1 MGRKSRVRLPLSK
14 GHQQEKA
21 QPQQQKRQQQQDL
34 YGKAI
39 KVAGKEARNMTV
51 NVAVI
56 KKFPIYVIYSNTLVH
71 SSPHLPVYCMGR
83 WVRLHCFFSSNGN
96 IKYDTT
102 FYA

>member
-1 MGRKSRVRLPLSK
+1 MKKTSNRKSRVRLPLSK

-56 KKFPIYVIYSNTLVH
+56 KKLVAVKGPP
-71 SSPHLPVYCMGR
+71 SGR
-83 WVRLHCFFSSNGN
+83 GFC
-96 IKYDTT
+96 
-102 FYA
+102 